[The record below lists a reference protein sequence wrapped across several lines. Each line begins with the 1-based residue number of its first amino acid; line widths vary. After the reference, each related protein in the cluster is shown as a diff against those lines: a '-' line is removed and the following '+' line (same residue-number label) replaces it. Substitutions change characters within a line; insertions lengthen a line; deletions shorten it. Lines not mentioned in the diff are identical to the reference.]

1 MIITPLQPFLVSLA
15 SVSYS
20 SDKKCLSA
28 MCICDT
34 IMNCFC
40 LHVIIEEFLSDV
52 LAYSLLLV
60 RFSKNTQF
68 FKKSQISPVISTQ
81 WSGHTFH
88 LIKNLCYFGDPPV
101 TLNKSLNA
109 NHERICSEINHN
121 LHWSSWKPLAT
132 WKHVTS
138 QVRVIVLWELFNH
151 FVHTLHRPSWV
162 CHKLNKPQ
170 CSG

>member
-1 MIITPLQPFLVSLA
+1 MSFGYVYLWHH
-15 SVSYS
+15 Y
-20 SDKKCLSA
+20 
-28 MCICDT
+28 
-34 IMNCFC
+34 
-40 LHVIIEEFLSDV
+40 E
-52 LAYSLLLV
+52 LLLSSRHYRGIFIRCSCV
-60 RFSKNTQF
+60 LVASGSILEEYAVFQEV
-68 FKKSQISPVISTQ
+68 SQISPVISTQ